1 MNELGSLVRR
11 DHDDLHYAL
20 RVMTEPLSDE
30 KQVLAMLDRVRS
42 MFPSHA
48 EAEVAAFNAMLETQ
62 PEPVLY
68 FLASQV
74 IAAHLAQE
82 TVLDELVRLRPGTP
96 QFRERAQYLRHL
108 MVHHA
113 EHEAACL
120 HPALPDHLP
129 HGVAATMAQ
138 NYSIERDRLLAAH
151 VDTCLRDVG

>member
-1 MNELGSLVRR
+1 MDHLGSLVRR

-30 KQVLAMLDRVRS
+30 SSVMAMLERVRL

-48 EAEVAAFNAMLETQ
+48 EAEVMAFNAMLETQ
-62 PEPVLY
+62 PPPHLY
-68 FLASQV
+68 FLVSQV

-82 TVLDELVRLRPGTP
+82 TVLDELVKLRPGTP

-120 HPALPDHLP
+120 HPALPELP
-129 HGVAATMAQ
+129 GGVASEMATSYA
-138 NYSIERDRLLAAH
+138 YERDRLLAEY
-151 VDTCLRDVG
+151 VDGGLRNVG